1 MKNRTALIGLIA
13 LCGLATTALA
23 QPTLRLV
30 RVRTVDTFPVNQ
42 SRYSS
47 AANLVSGVNFFI
59 GNNPVSVA
67 YDGESLYVGGML
79 GGTFSLTVAGSPNPR
94 AMLSDGFNTPS
105 DFGGVVINPTNGQ
118 LVVAGAALTEIAT
131 GDAIPIGSG
140 KYWATAA
147 VKIRLNANGTNDF
160 IINRYMRSGFQDDAF
175 VANSFDLDGIL
186 NTGVVDAFRAS
197 SMDFSP
203 TAGLLLAFDNNAN
216 AAGKVRIY
224 NTTTQLNPILI
235 TPSPDNQT
243 LQNKRLI
250 GGVSWDFGP
259 TGAGL
264 DYKLA
269 DGTLG
274 NDGVLDGPV
283 VASLQLP
290 SNPNANQWGPIGL
303 NPTTLAFNYST
314 ATPDFTNGI
323 AYSAGLPFPPSGPIA
338 PHNNGPTI
346 NGAADNNLY
355 RDIAIH
361 PLTGTIIARASNDL
375 IYAYRNANGTTTI
388 SPAGLRPDLTAINT
402 NRITS
407 PTGFPFQV
415 GQKCGIIYNI
425 PGTPDLAV
433 WNDVGSAATTIESV
447 LRFNKL
453 DGVVPPAP
461 ATVEFLDQLPDNSRV
476 PLVLNLGGRIADMYY
491 HEPSKTLAVV
501 SFSSRLVHL
510 FQVEAIPTIPTCLAD
525 LVGGDGNPPADGSVD
540 GNDFSAF
547 LNAFGAGG
555 ALADIVGGEGNPPAD
570 GSVDG
575 NDFSAF
581 LNAFGAGC

>member
-23 QPTLRLV
+23 QPSLRLV

-42 SRYSS
+42 SRYTS
-47 AANLVSGVNFFI
+47 AANLISGVNFFI
-59 GNNPVSVA
+59 GNNPISVA
-67 YDGESLYVGGML
+67 YDGESLYVGGSL
-79 GGTFSLTVAGSPNPR
+79 GAAFSLTAATAPNPR

-105 DFGGVVINPTNGQ
+105 DFGGGVINPTNGQ
-118 LVVAGAALTEIAT
+118 LVVAGAPLTEIAT
-131 GDAIPIGSG
+131 GSA
-140 KYWATAA
+140 KYWNTAM

-160 IINRYMRSGFQDDAF
+160 ISNRYMRSGFQDAAF
-175 VANSFDLDGIL
+175 IANSFDLDGIL
-186 NTGVVDAFRAS
+186 NTTIDGSRQT
-197 SMDFSP
+197 SMDYSP
-203 TAGLLLAFDNNAN
+203 TAGLLFTFDQPAN
-216 AAGKVRIY
+216 APGKIRFY
-224 NTTTQLNPILI
+224 DTTTQLNPILI
-235 TPSPDNQT
+235 TPSPDNQA

-250 GGVSWDFGP
+250 GGATWDFGP
-259 TGAGL
+259 TGAGI

-274 NDGVLDGPV
+274 NDGVLDGPIV
-283 VASLQLP
+283 SVLQNP
-290 SNPNANQWGPIGL
+290 SNPNSNQWGPVGL
-303 NPTTLAFNYST
+303 NPTTLAMNYGVS
-314 ATPDFTNGI
+314 TPDFTHGI
-323 AYSAGLPFPPSGPIA
+323 AYSAGLPFNPGSPIA
-338 PHNNGPTI
+338 PHNNGPRI
-346 NGAADNNLY
+346 NSAADSILY
-355 RDIAIH
+355 RDMSIH
-361 PLTGTIIARASNDL
+361 PLTGTIIARASGDL
-375 IYAYRNANGTTTI
+375 IYAYRNADGTTSI
-388 SPAGLRPDLTAINT
+388 SPANPAGTREAGTGPNT
-402 NRITS
+402 NRIIS
-407 PTGFPFQV
+407 PIDRAFSI

-425 PGTPDLAV
+425 PGAPDLAV
-433 WNDVGSAATTIESV
+433 WNDLGSVATTIESV

-476 PLVLNLGGRIADMYY
+476 PLVLNLVGRVADMHY
-491 HEPSKTLAVV
+491 HEPSKTLVV
-501 SFSSRLVHL
+501 LSFSDRRVHL
-510 FQVEAIPTIPTCLAD
+510 FQVEAIPAIPTCLAD

-547 LNAFGAGG
+547 LNAFGAGD